1 MTFGKGLKSAED
13 TVSIHATL
21 AGGDSIA
28 LPARRLL
35 RRFYPR
41 HPREWRP
48 INSAASATITS
59 GFYPRHPRGWR
70 RAIRASLSLWKPF
83 LSTPPSRV
91 ATVCGLCRT
100 PPQSCFYPRHPRGWR
115 RQHLPAAMGV
125 RYVSIHATLAGGD
138 CRLRLPRRNNS
149 GFYPRHPRGWRR
161 VPETPKAASIF
172 CFYPR
177 HPRGWRLTSLQTP
190 RGSCCFYPRHP
201 RGWRPPEIAAM
212 MVPQCV
218 SIHATLAGGDLMI
231 AAVSTGWTSFLSTP
245 PSRVATA
252 ALPAVQAQGSCFYP
266 RHPRGW
272 RRRRPCSAP

>member
-100 PPQSCFYPRHPRGWR
+100 PPQSC
-115 RQHLPAAMGV
+115 
-125 RYVSIHATLAGGD
+125 
-138 CRLRLPRRNNS
+138 
-149 GFYPRHPRGWRR
+149 FYPRHPRGWRR